1 MLWSTLECNQ
11 YQYQYQYRLIRL
23 RCEPEVMNHT
33 CIQIKYPTALF
44 ATKAHWRRFKGRL
57 LKGV

>member
-1 MLWSTLECNQ
+1 MLWSTLEWNQ
-11 YQYQYQYRLIRL
+11 YQYQYPLIRL